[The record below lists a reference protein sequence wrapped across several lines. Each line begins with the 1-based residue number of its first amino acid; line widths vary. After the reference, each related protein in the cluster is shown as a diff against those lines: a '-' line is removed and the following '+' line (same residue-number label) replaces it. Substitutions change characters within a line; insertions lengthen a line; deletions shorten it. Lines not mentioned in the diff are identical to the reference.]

1 MKKLDNTKSLLKKYD
16 VDAILIMSEFNRRY
30 LSDFTGSSGAVIITN
45 DDEYLISDFRYNVQ
59 AREESPHFE
68 FVLQNKG
75 LLPFIIEFL
84 KSKDIK
90 KLGFEGE
97 YTNYNDYSKLESE
110 FDLEAITG
118 EFEKMRMIKS
128 EDEIAHIQKA
138 CEIVDKAYEHILTFV
153 KAGMTELEVKAELE
167 YKMAQLGSEGP
178 SFDTIVA
185 SGYRGAL
192 PHATPSE
199 KVIEDGDLV
208 TLDFG
213 ATYNGYVSDI
223 TRTFGVGNV
232 SDELKNVYNIVL
244 ESQLKSLET
253 IKVGFT
259 GKEADKVA
267 RDIITEN
274 GYGDN
279 FGHSLGH
286 GIGLE
291 VHEGPGLAKT
301 VDTVLEENMIITI
314 EPGIYVEDLGGVRIE
329 DDAIV
334 TTEGLKKLTH
344 SSKELFIINN

>member
-1 MKKLDNTKSLLKKYD
+1 
-16 VDAILIMSEFNRRY
+16 
-30 LSDFTGSSGAVIITN
+30 
-45 DDEYLISDFRYNVQ
+45 
-59 AREESPHFE
+59 
-68 FVLQNKG
+68 
-75 LLPFIIEFL
+75 
-84 KSKDIK
+84 
-90 KLGFEGE
+90 
-97 YTNYNDYSKLESE
+97 
-110 FDLEAITG
+110 
-118 EFEKMRMIKS
+118 
-128 EDEIAHIQKA
+128 
-138 CEIVDKAYEHILTFV
+138 
-153 KAGMTELEVKAELE
+153 
-167 YKMAQLGSEGP
+167 MAQLGSEGP